1 MQRVVRFVVVTVLLP
16 SGWRM
21 GDQSAGF
28 NHKVGNS
35 VAEDVSLG
43 TCCDIFI
50 FAGSCMLDGGFN
62 DFCVIIR
69 GL

>member
-1 MQRVVRFVVVTVLLP
+1 MQRVVWFIVVTVLLP

-21 GDQSAGF
+21 GDQSAWF

-62 DFCVIIR
+62 DFCVIIL

>member
-1 MQRVVRFVVVTVLLP
+1 MINLL
-16 SGWRM
+16 GLIM
-21 GDQSAGF
+21 F

-62 DFCVIIR
+62 DFCMIIL